1 MAHARR
7 ALIIAPDDFP
17 DEYDDY
23 AAACRALKLEPNGH
37 CYLVCLV
44 TTAAGP
50 RTVLTADLALLPDIY
65 EAGTPDQASV
75 PGTDRSKEAAFRAGA
90 PSPFKDRPDR
100 GLLQDPYPPETQ
112 GEPHVGLPGW
122 GRHPEPSAN
131 PAPPPRRPEGEARGP
146 ALARVRFG
154 VVRNP
159 AATANKIAWP
169 QRTNPLG
176 RLVVELQTAS
186 VPADRKG
193 TFDAVVRMSRGAHAV
208 HDETGSLAEATA
220 AYFAQWV
227 DDQTTTVW
235 ATPGVLGRAEVS
247 AVLDSCQQSL
257 LDSVKSQL
265 QDLAT
270 GGGAPVPAAGLA
282 AGIGANLILAPEMR
296 LEEGISSII
305 DICVLGIGVATG
317 QPHLVV
323 ATARHL
329 LDTVFDGALEH
340 GVSEIL
346 NGLLNP
352 TAPTAPGPGRPALPL
367 QSAGEYPDQPVSPPD
382 HEPDVIRE
390 GPTPAA
396 EAQRQPDSSGQ
407 YPVTPPDSVI
417 QPRPDGED
425 DTGVSRPSP
434 GGI

>member
-1 MAHARR
+1 
-7 ALIIAPDDFP
+7 
-17 DEYDDY
+17 
-23 AAACRALKLEPNGH
+23 
-37 CYLVCLV
+37 V
-44 TTAAGP
+44 
-50 RTVLTADLALLPDIY
+50 
-65 EAGTPDQASV
+65 
-75 PGTDRSKEAAFRAGA
+75 
-90 PSPFKDRPDR
+90 
-100 GLLQDPYPPETQ
+100 
-112 GEPHVGLPGW
+112 
-122 GRHPEPSAN
+122 PSAN
-131 PAPPPRRPEGEARGP
+131 PAPPPRRPEGEARGL
-146 ALARVRFG
+146 AVARVRFG

-169 QRTNPLG
+169 RHTNPLG

-186 VPADRKG
+186 VPADRTG
-193 TFDAVVRMSRGAHAV
+193 TFDAVVRMSRGAHAA

-235 ATPGVLGRAEVS
+235 ATPGVLGPAEVS

-257 LDSVKSQL
+257 LDSVKRQL
-265 QDLAT
+265 QGLAT

-329 LDTVFDGALEH
+329 LHTGFDGALEH

-352 TAPTAPGPGRPALPL
+352 TAPAAPGPVRRRPGSPGWNQPARP
-367 QSAGEYPDQPVSPPD
+367 GQPVSPPD